1 MIRNNENTD
10 NNGCNLCPRMCNV
23 NRHTGTGYC
32 LMTDRLKVARA
43 ALHMWEE
50 PCISGERGSGAV
62 FFSGC
67 TLRCVFCQNYKI
79 AAAKVGKYITVDE
92 LADIMLRLQNNQ
104 ANNINLVTPTHYAGQ
119 IAEALIKAK
128 DRGLKIPVVYNT
140 SAYENVDTLKI
151 MDGLVDV
158 YLPDFKYMDGKL
170 ALKYSNAGNY
180 PETAKA
186 ALREMVR
193 QTGTPDMYGDDDTL
207 VRDGY
212 VESGIMKKG
221 VIVRHLILPGYT
233 KESRNVIKYLY
244 DTYKNDIYIS
254 IMNQYT
260 PLEHVKLYK
269 ELCRKVTKKEYDKVV
284 DYAIDIGVTNAFIQE
299 GGTAKESFIPEFDFT
314 GL

>member
-260 PLEHVKLYK
+260 PLEHVKQYK

-299 GGTAKESFIPEFDFT
+299 GGTAKESFIPEFDLT

>member
-1 MIRNNENTD
+1 
-10 NNGCNLCPRMCNV
+10 MCNV

-186 ALREMVR
+186 AMREMVR

>member
-244 DTYKNDIYIS
+244 DTYKNDS
-254 IMNQYT
+254 IT
-260 PLEHVKLYK
+260 IIKCK
-269 ELCRKVTKKEYDKVV
+269 RR
-284 DYAIDIGVTNAFIQE
+284 
-299 GGTAKESFIPEFDFT
+299 
-314 GL
+314 

>member
-1 MIRNNENTD
+1 
-10 NNGCNLCPRMCNV
+10 MCNV
-23 NRHTGTGYC
+23 NRHTWTGYC

-50 PCISGERGSGAV
+50 PCISGERGSGAI

-260 PLEHVKLYK
+260 PLEHVKPYK

-299 GGTAKESFIPEFDFT
+299 GGTAKESFIPEFDLT

>member
-1 MIRNNENTD
+1 
-10 NNGCNLCPRMCNV
+10 MCNV

-151 MDGLVDV
+151 MDGLVDI

>member
-43 ALHMWEE
+43 ALHMW

-128 DRGLKIPVVYNT
+128 
-140 SAYENVDTLKI
+140 
-151 MDGLVDV
+151 
-158 YLPDFKYMDGKL
+158 
-170 ALKYSNAGNY
+170 NY

-260 PLEHVKLYK
+260 PLEHVKPYK

>member
-1 MIRNNENTD
+1 
-10 NNGCNLCPRMCNV
+10 MCNV

-244 DTYKNDIYIS
+244 DTYKNDS
-254 IMNQYT
+254 IT
-260 PLEHVKLYK
+260 IIKCK
-269 ELCRKVTKKEYDKVV
+269 RR
-284 DYAIDIGVTNAFIQE
+284 
-299 GGTAKESFIPEFDFT
+299 
-314 GL
+314 

>member
-158 YLPDFKYMDGKL
+158 YLPDLKYMDGKL

-186 ALREMVR
+186 ALGEMVR

>member
-1 MIRNNENTD
+1 
-10 NNGCNLCPRMCNV
+10 MCNV

-244 DTYKNDIYIS
+244 DTYKNYIYIS

>member
-92 LADIMLRLQNNQ
+92 LADIMLRLQDNQ

-170 ALKYSNAGNY
+170 ALKYSNAENY

-193 QTGTPDMYGDDDTL
+193 QVGNPDMYGDDDTL
-207 VRDGY
+207 VKEGY

-244 DTYKNDIYIS
+244 DTYKDDIYIS

-260 PLEHVKLYK
+260 PLEHVKAYK

>member
-1 MIRNNENTD
+1 MKILTLTEESKTDILENLLKRSP
-10 NNGCNLCPRMCNV
+10 NSYGKFESQVAEIIENV
-23 NRHTGTGYC
+23 RTKK
-32 LMTDRLKVARA
+32 DA
-43 ALHMWEE
+43 ALFDYTRRFD
-50 PCISGERGSGAV
+50 G
-62 FFSGC
+62 
-67 TLRCVFCQNYKI
+67 
-79 AAAKVGKYITVDE
+79 
-92 LADIMLRLQNNQ
+92 ADIS
-104 ANNINLVTPTHYAGQ
+104 ADTILVTD
-119 IAEALIKAK
+119 AEIKE
-128 DRGLKIPVVYNT
+128 
-140 SAYENVDTLKI
+140 AYENVDTLKI

-254 IMNQYT
+254 IMSQYT
-260 PLEHVKLYK
+260 PFERLKKHPL
-269 ELCRKVTKKEYDKVV
+269 LSRKVTRKEYNSVV
-284 DYAIDIGVTNAFIQE
+284 DYAIDCGINNGFIQE
-299 GGTAKESFIPEFDFT
+299 GDVAEESFIPEFDYE
-314 GL
+314 GI

>member
-158 YLPDFKYMDGKL
+158 YLPDFKYTDGKL

-260 PLEHVKLYK
+260 PLEHVKPYK

>member
-1 MIRNNENTD
+1 
-10 NNGCNLCPRMCNV
+10 MCNV

-67 TLRCVFCQNYKI
+67 TLRCVFCQNYNI

>member
-1 MIRNNENTD
+1 
-10 NNGCNLCPRMCNV
+10 MCNV
-23 NRHTGTGYC
+23 NRHTGAGYC

-92 LADIMLRLQNNQ
+92 LADIMLRLQDNQ

-128 DRGLKIPVVYNT
+128 DRGLKIPIVYNT

-260 PLEHVKLYK
+260 PLEHVKQYK

-299 GGTAKESFIPEFDFT
+299 GGTAKESFIPEFDLT

>member
-1 MIRNNENTD
+1 
-10 NNGCNLCPRMCNV
+10 MCNV

-260 PLEHVKLYK
+260 PLEHVKQYK

-299 GGTAKESFIPEFDFT
+299 GGTAKESFIPEFDLT

>member
-1 MIRNNENTD
+1 MR
-10 NNGCNLCPRMCNV
+10 NV

>member
-23 NRHTGTGYC
+23 NRHTVTGYC

>member
-50 PCISGERGSGAV
+50 PCISGERGSGAI

-254 IMNQYT
+254 IMSQYT
-260 PLEHVKLYK
+260 PFDRLKKHPL
-269 ELCRKVTKKEYDKVV
+269 LSRKVTRKEYNSVV
-284 DYAIDIGVTNAFIQE
+284 DYAIDCGINNGFIQE
-299 GGTAKESFIPEFDFT
+299 GDVAEESFIPEFDYE
-314 GL
+314 GI

>member
-1 MIRNNENTD
+1 
-10 NNGCNLCPRMCNV
+10 MCNV

-244 DTYKNDIYIS
+244 DTYKNDICIS

>member
-170 ALKYSNAGNY
+170 ALKYSNSGNY

>member
-1 MIRNNENTD
+1 
-10 NNGCNLCPRMCNV
+10 MCNV

-180 PETAKA
+180 PETAKV

>member
-1 MIRNNENTD
+1 
-10 NNGCNLCPRMCNV
+10 MCNV

-284 DYAIDIGVTNAFIQE
+284 DYAIDIGVTNAFRPE

>member
-1 MIRNNENTD
+1 
-10 NNGCNLCPRMCNV
+10 MCNV

-180 PETAKA
+180 PK
-186 ALREMVR
+186 LRRLRCVR
-193 QTGTPDMYGDDDTL
+193 W
-207 VRDGY
+207 
-212 VESGIMKKG
+212 
-221 VIVRHLILPGYT
+221 
-233 KESRNVIKYLY
+233 
-244 DTYKNDIYIS
+244 
-254 IMNQYT
+254 
-260 PLEHVKLYK
+260 
-269 ELCRKVTKKEYDKVV
+269 
-284 DYAIDIGVTNAFIQE
+284 
-299 GGTAKESFIPEFDFT
+299 
-314 GL
+314 

>member
-23 NRHTGTGYC
+23 NRHPGTGYC

>member
-1 MIRNNENTD
+1 
-10 NNGCNLCPRMCNV
+10 MCNV

-119 IAEALIKAK
+119 IAEAIIKAK

>member
-151 MDGLVDV
+151 MDGLVDI